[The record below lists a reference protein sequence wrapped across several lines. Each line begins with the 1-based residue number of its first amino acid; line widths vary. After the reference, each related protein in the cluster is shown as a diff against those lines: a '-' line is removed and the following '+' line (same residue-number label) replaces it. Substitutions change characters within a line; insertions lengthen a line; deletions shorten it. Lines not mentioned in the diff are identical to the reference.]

1 MEHPVSGKDLPWTRT
16 AGGELADGLLPS
28 AAVTL
33 EAELEWLAACLQ
45 SRLSA
50 YFGHHPS
57 SPALPVSA
65 PPLAP
70 VNCPY
75 ATAVRRRGL
84 DATER
89 LLVAL
94 ALAPSLR
101 PQLLDV
107 LWSRNETTQ
116 RPYTEFGGLAGQVN
130 SGGAFLPSG
139 ETACFLLAGD
149 ALDLRLTAIRR
160 LAPESRLARADVLRV
175 GQPPLGDLPLA
186 GPLVVSPRFL
196 AEALPGLPLP
206 SAAESGIP
214 ARRVR
219 SGLRW
224 EDLVLPARTLAQL
237 DDIGLW
243 LTHGQTL
250 MDDWGLG
257 RRISPGFVSLFHGPS
272 GTGKTLSACLL
283 GQRCGR
289 EVVRVDLSQVTSKY
303 IGETEKNLARLFE
316 AAEQAGWLLFFDEAD
331 ALFGKRT
338 SVSDAHDRYAN
349 QEVSYLLQRIE
360 AFSGVVILATNL
372 RHNIDD
378 AFLRRF
384 QSVVLFALPRAP
396 ERLRLW
402 REAFPEMVRLDPA
415 LDLAAL
421 ARQHEISGGT
431 IMNVVRYACLQSL
444 GRGDGTIRTEEVE
457 EGIRR
462 ELLKE
467 GRAS

>member
-1 MEHPVSGKDLPWTRT
+1 MNSHDLPWRP
-16 AGGELADGLLPS
+16 ADGGEPADSLLQ
-28 AAVTL
+28 AAAATL
-33 EAELEWLAACLQ
+33 EAELEWLADCLRVRLQ
-45 SRLSA
+45 S
-50 YFGHHPS
+50 YFGQPPS
-57 SPALPVSA
+57 SPPLPADA
-65 PPLAP
+65 PPLDRMD
-70 VNCPY
+70 CPY
-75 ATAVRRRGL
+75 AAAVHRRSL
-84 DATER
+84 DPADR

-94 ALAPSLR
+94 ALAPLLR

-107 LWSRNETTQ
+107 LWSRNDTTQ
-116 RPYTEFGGLAGQVN
+116 RPFTEFGGR
-130 SGGAFLPSG
+130 SDGASFQPSG

-149 ALDLRLTAIRR
+149 ALDLRLAAIRR
-160 LAPESRLARADVLRV
+160 LAPEGRLAREDVLRL
-175 GQPPLGDLPLA
+175 GPATPGDGPASPLG
-186 GPLVVSPRFL
+186 GPLQLSPRFL

-206 SAAESGIP
+206 TGGDAGIP
-214 ARRVR
+214 ARRVFT
-219 SGLRW
+219 GLDW
-224 EDLVLPARTLAQL
+224 SDLVLPAQTLAQL
-237 DDIGLW
+237 EDIGLW
-243 LTHGQTL
+243 LIHGRTL

-257 RRISPGFVSLFHGPS
+257 RRIAPGYVSLFHGPS

-289 EVVRVDLSQVTSKY
+289 EVYRVDLSQVSSKY

-316 AAEQAGWLLFFDEAD
+316 AAEQAGWILFFDEAD
-331 ALFGKRT
+331 ALFGKRS

-360 AFSGVVILATNL
+360 AFTGVVILASNL

-384 QSVVLFALPRAP
+384 QSVVAFPLPRPA

-402 REAFPEMVRLDPA
+402 HEAFPAPVRLDPA
-415 LDLAAL
+415 LDLAQL

-431 IMNVVRYACLQSL
+431 IMNVVRYACLQAL
-444 GRGDGTIRTEEVE
+444 GRGDGSVSAAAVD
-457 EGIRR
+457 EGLRR

>member
-1 MEHPVSGKDLPWTRT
+1 MSGKDLPWTDND
-16 AGGELADGLLPS
+16 ALADSLLQA

-33 EAELEWLAACLQ
+33 DAELEWLAANLQ
-45 SRLSA
+45 ARLAA
-50 YFGHHPS
+50 YFGQPPA
-57 SPALPVSA
+57 SPALPTDA
-65 PPLAP
+65 PPLEQP
-70 VNCPY
+70 GCPY
-75 ATAVRRRGL
+75 AAAVQRHGL

-107 LWSRNETTQ
+107 LWSRNDTTQ
-116 RPYTEFGGLAGQVN
+116 RPFTEFGGIGN
-130 SGGAFLPSG
+130 SNSFQPSG

-149 ALDLRLTAIRR
+149 ALGLRLAAIRR
-160 LAPESRLARADVLRV
+160 LAPESRLAREDVLHV
-175 GQPPLGDLPLA
+175 GPPAVGDMPLA
-186 GPLVVSPRFL
+186 GPLLLSPRFL
-196 AEALPGLPLP
+196 AEALPGLPVP
-206 SAAESGIP
+206 GTAESGIP
-214 ARRVR
+214 ARRVF
-219 SGLRW
+219 SGLGW
-224 EDLVLPARTLAQL
+224 DDLVLPAQTLAQL

-243 LTHGQTL
+243 LTHGRTL

-289 EVVRVDLSQVTSKY
+289 EVYRVDLSQVTSKY

-378 AFLRRF
+378 AFMRRF
-384 QSVVLFALPRAP
+384 QSVVAFPLPKAA

-402 REAFPEMVRLDPA
+402 QEAIPAAVRLDPA
-415 LDLAAL
+415 LDLPTL

-431 IMNVVRYACLQSL
+431 IMNVVRYACLQAL
-444 GRGDGTIRTEEVE
+444 GRGDGIVRPGAVD

>member
-1 MEHPVSGKDLPWTRT
+1 MERAMNSKDLPWPR
-16 AGGELADGLLPS
+16 ADGGELADAMLQ
-28 AAVTL
+28 AAAATL
-33 EAELEWLAACLQ
+33 DAELEWLAASLQACLT
-45 SRLSA
+45 S
-50 YFGHHPS
+50 YFDQTPMPPTQP
-57 SPALPVSA
+57 PAA
-65 PPLAP
+65 PPLTQS
-70 VNCPY
+70 NCPY
-75 ATAVRRRGL
+75 AAALRRRGL

-107 LWSRNETTQ
+107 LWSRNDTTQ
-116 RPYTEFGGLAGQVN
+116 RPYTEFGGA
-130 SGGAFLPSG
+130 STGGSFLPSG

-149 ALDLRLTAIRR
+149 ALDLRLATIRR
-160 LAPESRLARADVLRV
+160 LAPESRLAREDVLRV
-175 GQPPLGDLPLA
+175 GAPAVGEMPLA
-186 GPLVVSPRFL
+186 GPLLLSPRFL
-196 AEALPGLPLP
+196 AEALPGLPVP
-206 SAAESGIP
+206 GIAESGIP
-214 ARRVR
+214 ARRVF
-219 SGLRW
+219 SGLGW
-224 EDLVLPARTLAQL
+224 NDLVLPAQTLEQL

-243 LTHGQTL
+243 LTHGHTL
-250 MDDWGLG
+250 MHDWDLG

-289 EVVRVDLSQVTSKY
+289 EVYRVDLSQVSSKY

-360 AFSGVVILATNL
+360 SFSGVVILATNL
-372 RHNIDD
+372 RRNIDD
-378 AFLRRF
+378 AFMRRF
-384 QSVVLFALPRAP
+384 QSVVAFPLPKAA

-402 REAFPEMVRLDPA
+402 QEAFPGAVRLDPA
-415 LDLAAL
+415 LDLPAL

-431 IMNVVRYACLQSL
+431 IINVVRYACLQAL
-444 GRGDGTIRTEEVE
+444 GCGDDIVRPNAVD